1 MDSCKKQKLYKK
13 ATELLERYEV
23 SSLRVGYEYISEA
36 IVYVICN
43 GIGVAGITKTLY
55 PYLAKKFC
63 TSPSAVE
70 RAIRMAITDA
80 CKTDNEYIRE
90 LCNTKDGYISHITNK
105 EFIYKSVKNVKM
117 QLEISNNDEY

>member
-1 MDSCKKQKLYKK
+1 MDSGKKQKLYKK
-13 ATELLERYEV
+13 AAELLERYEF

-43 GIGVAGITKTLY
+43 DIGVAGITKTLY

-63 TSPSAVE
+63 TSSTAVE
-70 RAIRMAITDA
+70 RAIRTAITDA
-80 CKTDNEYIRE
+80 CKNDNVFIRK
-90 LCNTKDGYISHITNK
+90 LCNTKDGHIAHITNK

-117 QLEISNNDEY
+117 QLEISNYDEY